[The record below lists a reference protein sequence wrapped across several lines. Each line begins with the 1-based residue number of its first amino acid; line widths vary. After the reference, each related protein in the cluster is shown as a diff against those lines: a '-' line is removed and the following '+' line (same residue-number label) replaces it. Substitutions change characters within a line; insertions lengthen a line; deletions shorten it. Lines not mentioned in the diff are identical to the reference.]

1 MKVCN
6 LLFCLFI
13 NSGFSVQ
20 IFLCIFRKK
29 VAVSVK
35 KVIKYMDCHKLLL
48 T

>member
-13 NSGFSVQ
+13 NSEFSVQ
-20 IFLCIFRKK
+20 IFLCIRKK
-29 VAVSVK
+29 VAVLVK